1 MSNIGFIGLG
11 KLGLPCALAVE
22 SKGHKVWG
30 YDINPEVEEILSTKK
45 LPYREIWAQ
54 DHLDKSEIK
63 FSSIKDVVSNSDI
76 IFVPIQTP
84 HNKRFEGTTRIPEDR
99 VDFNYSFLKAGIK
112 SLSEDIERQGEDKV
126 VIIISTV
133 LPGTIEREI
142 KPLLSNNIKLCYN
155 PFFIAMGTTMRD
167 FLNPEYVLFGVDDE
181 EAAIKAAE
189 FYRTLHDRPFYKTA
203 IKNAEL
209 IKVAYNTFI
218 GMKIGYANTM
228 MEICHK
234 IGADVDEVTGAM
246 SLATDRLISGK
257 YLSGGMGD
265 GGGCHPRDNIAMS
278 WLAKKLDL
286 SYDFFE
292 SLMLGREYQTEWLA
306 DLIEG
311 HKGDLPVM
319 ILGKAFK
326 EETNLT
332 VGSPSI
338 LLKNILEERGIEV
351 EMYDPHVDEEIEL
364 NIGVHRRGELVEVD
378 EPHLF
383 FIGTKHSEFNY
394 YRFSEGSVVIDPWRY
409 MEDQEGVE
417 VIRIGEHLER

>member
-1 MSNIGFIGLG
+1 MQAKQMNVGFLGLG

-22 SKGHKVWG
+22 SKGHRVWG
-30 YDINPEVEEILSTKK
+30 YDTDPRVEGILRTRK

-54 DHLDKSEIK
+54 DHLDKSEIT
-63 FSSIKDVVSNSDI
+63 FASINDVVSNSEI

-84 HNKRFEGTTRIPEDR
+84 HDERFEGITRISEER
-99 VDFNYSFLKAGIK
+99 VDFDYTFLKAGIK
-112 SLSEDIERQGEDKV
+112 TLADEIEAQGKDKV

-142 KPLLSNNIKLCYN
+142 MPLLNNKVKLCYN

-167 FLNPEYVLFGVDDE
+167 FLHPEFVLFGVDDE
-181 EAAIKAAE
+181 QAAE
-189 FYRTLHDRPFYKTA
+189 KAESFYRTLHDRPFYKTA

-218 GMKIGYANTM
+218 GMKIAYANTM
-228 MEICHK
+228 MEVCHK
-234 IGADVDEVTGAM
+234 IGADVDAVTQAM
-246 SLATDRLISGK
+246 SLATERLISGK

-278 WLAKKLDL
+278 WLAKKLNL

-292 SLMLGREYQTEWLA
+292 SLMLGREYQTAWLA
-306 DLIEG
+306 DVIQE
-311 HKGDLPVM
+311 HRKDLPVT

-326 EETNLT
+326 EQTNLV

-338 LLKNILEERGIEV
+338 LLKNILEERGVEV
-351 EMYDPHVDEEIEL
+351 TMYDPHVDEGDPNLEEAQ
-364 NIGVHRRGELVEVD
+364 V
-378 EPHLF
+378 F
-383 FIGTKHSEFNY
+383 FIGTKHSEFLEY
-394 YRFSEGSVVIDPWRY
+394 SFPQGSIVLDPWRY
-409 MEDQEGVE
+409 MPDQEGVKTL
-417 VIRIGEHLER
+417 RIGGR

>member
-1 MSNIGFIGLG
+1 MNIGFIGLG

-30 YDINPEVEEILSTKK
+30 YDINPKVEDILRTKK

-54 DHLDKSEIK
+54 DHLDKSEIN
-63 FSSIKDVVSNSDI
+63 FASVANVVSNSEV

-84 HNKRFEGTTRIPEDR
+84 HDERFEGITRISDER
-99 VDFNYSFLKAGIK
+99 VDFDYTFLKAGIK
-112 SLSEDIERQGEDKV
+112 TLADEIQAQGEDKV

-142 KPLLSNNIKLCYN
+142 MPLLNDKVKLCYN

-167 FLNPEYVLFGVDDE
+167 FLQPEFVLFGVDDE
-181 EAAIKAAE
+181 QAAE
-189 FYRTLHDRPFYKTA
+189 KAESFYRTLHDRPFYKTA

-218 GMKIGYANTM
+218 GMKIAYANTM
-228 MEICHK
+228 MEVCHK
-234 IGADVDEVTGAM
+234 IGADVDAVTQAM
-246 SLATDRLISGK
+246 SLATERLISGK

-292 SLMLGREYQTEWLA
+292 SLMLGREDQTAWLA
-306 DLIEG
+306 DLIQE
-311 HKGDLPVM
+311 HKGDLPVT

-326 EETNLT
+326 EQTNLV

-338 LLKNILEERGIEV
+338 LLKNILEERGVEV
-351 EMYDPHVDEEIEL
+351 SMYDPHVDGGEPNLEEAQ
-364 NIGVHRRGELVEVD
+364 V
-378 EPHLF
+378 F
-383 FIGTKHSEFNY
+383 FIGTKHTEFLDY
-394 YRFSEGSVVIDPWRY
+394 SFPQGSIVLDPWRY
-409 MEDQEGVE
+409 MPDQEGVKTL
-417 VIRIGEHLER
+417 RIGGR

>member
-1 MSNIGFIGLG
+1 MNIGFIGLG

-30 YDINPEVEEILSTKK
+30 YDINPAVETILSTKK

-54 DHLDKSEIK
+54 DHLDNSEIK
-63 FSSIKDVVSNSDI
+63 FSSVEEVVSNSEI

-84 HNKRFEGTTRIPEDR
+84 HDERFEGTTRIAEDR
-99 VDFNYSFLKAGIK
+99 VDFDYTYLKAGIK
-112 SLSEDIERQGEDKV
+112 SLSEEIHKQGEEKV

-133 LPGTIEREI
+133 LPGTVERDI
-142 KPLLSNNIKLCYN
+142 KPLLNDKVKLCYN

-167 FLNPEYVLFGVDDE
+167 FLNPEYVLFGVDNQDAADKA
-181 EAAIKAAE
+181 EA
-189 FYRTLHDRPFYKTA
+189 FYRTLHDRPFYRTE

-218 GMKIGYANTM
+218 GMKIAYANTM

-246 SLATDRLISGK
+246 SLATERLISGK

-292 SLMLGREYQTEWLA
+292 SLMIGREQQTEWLA
-306 DLIEG
+306 DLIEE
-311 HKGDLPVM
+311 HKGDLPVT

-326 EETNLT
+326 EETNLV

-338 LLKNILEERGIEV
+338 LLRNILEERGMRPT
-351 EMYDPHVDEEIEL
+351 MYDPYIDEGFPF
-364 NIGVHRRGELVEVD
+364 NVYQPR
-378 EPHLF
+378 LF
-383 FIGTKHSEFNY
+383 FIGTKHSEFNSY
-394 YRFSEGSVVIDPWRY
+394 EFPKGSVVLDPWRY
-409 MEDQEGVE
+409 MSDQEDVE
-417 VIRIGEHLER
+417 VIRIGE

>member
-1 MSNIGFIGLG
+1 MSNIGFVGLG

-22 SKGHKVWG
+22 SKGHTVWG
-30 YDINPEVEEILSTKK
+30 YDINPAVGEILETKH
-45 LPYREIWAQ
+45 LPYKEIWAQ
-54 DHLDKSEIK
+54 DHLDKSEIN
-63 FSSIKDVVSNSDI
+63 FTTLTEVVKNSEI

-84 HNKRFEGTTRIPEDR
+84 HNERFEGTTRIPEDR

-112 SLSEDIERQGEDKV
+112 SLSEEIEKQGKEKV

-142 KPLLSNNIKLCYN
+142 KPLLNEKVKLCYN

-167 FLNPEYVLFGVDDE
+167 FLSPEYVLFGVDNE
-181 EAAIKAAE
+181 EAAGKAEE
-189 FYRTLHDRPFYKTA
+189 FYQTLHDRPFYRTA

-218 GMKIGYANTM
+218 GMKIAYANTL

-246 SLATDRLISGK
+246 SLATERLISGK

-306 DLIEG
+306 DLIDEYN
-311 HKGDLPVM
+311 GDLPVM

-338 LLKNILEERGIEV
+338 LLKNILEERGTEV
-351 EMYDPHVDEEIEL
+351 DMFDPHVDEGCDFDV
-364 NIGVHRRGELVEVD
+364 N

-383 FIGTKHSEFNY
+383 FIGTKHKEFNNY
-394 YRFSEGSVVIDPWRY
+394 EFPKGSIVLDPWRY
-409 MEDQEGVE
+409 ISDQEDVE
-417 VIRIGEHLER
+417 VIGIGQ

>member
-1 MSNIGFIGLG
+1 MNIGFVGLG

-22 SKGHKVWG
+22 SKGHNVWG
-30 YDINPEVEEILSTKK
+30 YDISPQVKEILETKK

-54 DHLDKSEIK
+54 EHLDKSNIK
-63 FSSIKDVVSNSDI
+63 FTNLSEVVNNSEI

-84 HNKRFEGTTRIPEDR
+84 HDERYEGTTRIPEDR
-99 VDFNYSFLKAGIK
+99 VDFDYTYLKAGLK
-112 SLSEDIERQGEDKV
+112 DLSEEIEKQGDDKV

-142 KPLLSNNIKLCYN
+142 KPLLSDKIKLCYN

-167 FLNPEYVLFGVDDE
+167 FLNPEYVLFGVDN
-181 EAAIKAAE
+181 EAAAEKAEA
-189 FYRTLHDRPFYKTA
+189 FYRTLHDSPFYKTA

-218 GMKIGYANTM
+218 GMKIVYANTM

-246 SLATDRLISGK
+246 SLATERLISGK

-306 DLIEG
+306 DLIEEYR
-311 HKGDLPVM
+311 GDLPIM

-338 LLKNILEERGIEV
+338 LLKNILEERGV
-351 EMYDPHVDEEIEL
+351 SVDMYDPHVDEDL
-364 NIGVHRRGELVEVD
+364 FLMTQ
-378 EPHLF
+378 PQLF
-383 FIGTKHSEFNY
+383 FIGTKHSEFLSY
-394 YRFSEGSVVIDPWRY
+394 EFPEGSIVIDPWRY
-409 MEDQEGVE
+409 MSDQEGVE
-417 VIRIGEHLER
+417 VIRIGE